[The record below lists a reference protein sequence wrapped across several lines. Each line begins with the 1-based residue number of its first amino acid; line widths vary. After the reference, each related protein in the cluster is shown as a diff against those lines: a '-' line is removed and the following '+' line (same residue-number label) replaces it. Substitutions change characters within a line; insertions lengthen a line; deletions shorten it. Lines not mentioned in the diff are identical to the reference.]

1 MVRYK
6 IFPPIGIA
14 RLGES
19 DDYFIGPEVPGQG
32 PMDLAPDGALA
43 PTTRFKDA
51 SRKKVRKQAA
61 RFHLFEW
68 VDGVSWIPARLPEN
82 ATVTWRVSL
91 TNKKSAVVRS
101 NLPPMRHERPQLPAD
116 AAGQV
121 IEGGSRSVSGKQAMS
136 ARFVGTYKTAPDDGA
151 PYSVDMEL
159 GMLRT
164 DDAGRLLVLG
174 GKGFSNAPAG
184 ARIGDSFYANP
195 NWHDDVA
202 DGPVTA
208 EIRLEPGAV
217 PIQVEGGAWVIVAPP
232 DFAPGIAGVVTLYDV
247 LRQVGI
253 DHFGLPVPAMPSFD
267 TDIAPILAR
276 VRTLQWVHEDA
287 TWSDARLTSPKLRS
301 RAAADQQLRAQVRDD
316 LVLPVEEI
324 LKGHPAAKGPP
335 FRLRPFQRQ
344 ILDDWVQGHFEDAP
358 VAPSTEIT
366 AAGLTRAALDGA
378 VGQGFCPG
386 IEAGI
391 IMLDPTLYAAPFDFR
406 IGHAGV
412 QPGDLTALMAQPW
425 QAAFLECN
433 AACWPSQRPDI
444 APQADGSIRP
454 WVRGADRHRQFVENA
469 SRLGIIVRQ
478 GDQDVFV
485 EVERDPTLPE
495 A

>member
-19 DDYFIGPEVPGQG
+19 DDYFLGPEVPGQG
-32 PMDLAPDGALA
+32 PTDPGPNGVTIA
-43 PTTRFKDA
+43 TTRFKDA
-51 SRKKVRKQAA
+51 SLKKIRKQAA
-61 RFHLFEW
+61 RFHVFESADGESW
-68 VDGVSWIPARLPEN
+68 VPARLPEN

-101 NLPPMRHERPQLPAD
+101 ELPPVRHERPQLSAD
-116 AAGQV
+116 AVGQV
-121 IEGGSRSVSGKQAMS
+121 IDGGSRTVSGKGAMS
-136 ARFVGTYKTAPDDGA
+136 ARFVGTYKTAADDGA
-151 PYSVDMEL
+151 PYSVDVEL

-164 DDAGRLLVLG
+164 DDAGRLIVLG
-174 GKGFSNAPAG
+174 GKGFSSAPADTP
-184 ARIGDSFYANP
+184 IGGSFYVNP

-208 EIRLEPGAV
+208 EIRFEPGAV
-217 PIQVEGGAWVIVAPP
+217 PVQVEGGAWVIVGPP

-253 DHFGLPVPAMPSFD
+253 DHFGLTVPPMPSFD

-276 VRTLQWVHEDA
+276 VRHLQWVHDDA

-301 RAAADQQLRAQVRDD
+301 RAAADQQFRAQVRDE
-316 LVLPVEEI
+316 LVLPIEEI
-324 LKGHPAAKGPP
+324 LEGHVSANGPP
-335 FRLRPFQRQ
+335 FRLRPFQKQ
-344 ILDDWVQGHFEDAP
+344 ILEAWVQGNFDDTP
-358 VAPSTEIT
+358 VAPATEIT
-366 AAGLTRAALDGA
+366 AAGLTRAALEGA

-425 QAAFLECN
+425 QADFLECHTEW
-433 AACWPSQRPDI
+433 WPTQRPDI
-444 APQADGSIRP
+444 APQADGSTRP
-454 WVRGADRHRQFVENA
+454 WVRGAADYKLLVANA
-469 SRLGIIVRQ
+469 SRLGIVVRQ